1 MDQIMESLRSW
12 IDRLEE
18 KNRVAV
24 TYIGFF
30 IIGVLL
36 VAAGLVINV
45 EVLQKGL
52 GDFGE
57 PLQVILGSLG
67 GALWFLSLYIL
78 WYKVLPDDVSN
89 RLNYRM
95 NVPLMV
101 RRRFT
106 AGAVAIWFV
115 ALIFVYRN
123 YVFLAPVIGALN
135 VVVLLIV
142 WRLITMNPIERF
154 QSEQSFQEEQER
166 ELWLR
171 ENQPV
176 IPTVDPNVQI
186 QPDGKKVQTP
196 LLKRLL
202 KRK

>member
-186 QPDGKKVQTP
+186 QPDGNKVKTP

-202 KRK
+202 KRQ

>member
-12 IDRLEE
+12 IDRLQD

-30 IIGVLL
+30 VIGAVL
-36 VAAGLVINV
+36 VAAGLVINI
-45 EVLQKGL
+45 EVLQNAL
-52 GDFGE
+52 GDFSE
-57 PLQVILGSLG
+57 PLQVILGSIG
-67 GALWFLSLYIL
+67 GALWFLSIYII
-78 WYKVLPDDVSN
+78 WYKVLSDDVAD
-89 RLNYRM
+89 RLNFRM
-95 NVPLMV
+95 NTPLMT

-115 ALIFVYRN
+115 VLVFVYRN
-123 YVFLAPVIGALN
+123 YDFLAPVIGALN
-135 VVVLLIV
+135 VVVLIIV

-166 ELWLR
+166 ELWLK

-186 QPDGKKVQTP
+186 QPDGRKAKTS
-196 LLKRLL
+196 LLKRFI
-202 KRK
+202 KRS